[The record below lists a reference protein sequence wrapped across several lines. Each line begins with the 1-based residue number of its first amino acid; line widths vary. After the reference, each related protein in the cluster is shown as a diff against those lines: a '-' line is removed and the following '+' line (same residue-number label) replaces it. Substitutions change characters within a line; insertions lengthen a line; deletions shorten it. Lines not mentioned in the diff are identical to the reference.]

1 MRIATRRLRWLVVIA
16 LVLPLVGC
24 IGDPGI
30 PSSDVALAMTSDGDL
45 MLMVNMCGPLA
56 SIEIGDGT
64 DRWAKAAS
72 VIVPRT
78 EVTGGLRIILDPL
91 SDSYSLK
98 RGSRSLS
105 KLSVPL
111 FVRAIAGG
119 TDSGVWA
126 DQSFDRLPGP
136 GTAIF
141 IPKNS
146 KTDKNEVHD
155 ISEFPAKYPD
165 CAALE

>member
-1 MRIATRRLRWLVVIA
+1 
-16 LVLPLVGC
+16 
-24 IGDPGI
+24 
-30 PSSDVALAMTSDGDL
+30 
-45 MLMVNMCGPLA
+45 MLMVNMCDPLA

-72 VIVPRT
+72 VIVPKA

-91 SDSYSLK
+91 SESFSLK
-98 RGSRSLS
+98 KGSRPLN
-105 KLSVPL
+105 KLSAPL
-111 FVRAIAGG
+111 FVRVNAGG
-119 TDSGVWA
+119 TDSGGWA
-126 DQSFDRLPGP
+126 DQSFDRLPEP

-165 CAALE
+165 CAALK